1 MSTQAKQTNRSGIG
15 ASVPRLEMTRLVR
28 GGGRYIDDI
37 KRAGVLHV
45 CFIRSP
51 YAHADIVHID
61 TEAAR
66 HSPGVMAVFT
76 GADLG
81 PICEPFEAV
90 AFNRP
95 GHKSARQPVM
105 PEKHVVWQ
113 GQPVAAVVAES
124 RALAEDAAE
133 LVEIDYEA
141 LPVIANATAAVD
153 PDRPA
158 IHDELGDNVAFDFK
172 IHAGD
177 PEKAFAEAAHVVENV
192 FHFERQ
198 TGLPL
203 EPRGVLVEFDRT
215 DGTLTVTQSH
225 QSPFQ
230 MQDFYSRHLRIPEH
244 RIRVL
249 APDVGGA
256 FGVKLNVYADEVATV
271 AIGIALGRP
280 VKFIADRLESFV
292 SDIHCRDHEISARM
306 AIGAD
311 GRITAMEVDDL
322 SAVGAYG
329 MPYRFNIAE
338 GMMTIMNTGAPYVFD
353 NYAAR
358 TRSTYVNKNMVGMYR
373 GVGMP
378 LACVVSEVLADFAA
392 DALGMDT
399 IAFKRLNYRKRDSL
413 PCKTASGQQLDDL
426 SFDACLDDLVKL
438 MNYEGLRKEQTA
450 LREKGIIRGIGIST
464 FVEPTA
470 YGPPYYGPTGAR
482 ISVQDGCTL
491 RLEPSG
497 MLRCITSITDQ
508 GQGTLTGIAQIIS
521 DATGF
526 SLDHIG
532 ISGGDSASAPYGG
545 GAWASRGMAIGGE
558 AALKAA
564 NAIKRNVLSVAASI
578 TQIDP
583 QELTIANEQIVKLN
597 DGQAVISVAEV
608 ARIGYFRQDMLPAD
622 VEVQFSVT
630 KSHVDNGRPHYMAN
644 GVQGC
649 YLEVDAATGF
659 IKVLG
664 QWAVDDCGRIINP
677 MLVEEQIRGGIVQ
690 GIGATLF
697 EEVIYDADGSILN
710 GTLAEYLV
718 PMALDVPDIL
728 VNHIET
734 PEAGTK
740 LGAKGVGEAGLIGA
754 MGAVWVAVND
764 AVKPFGAHLMHQPF
778 TPERV
783 LDALARAKG
792 DS

>member
-1 MSTQAKQTNRSGIG
+1 
-15 ASVPRLEMTRLVR
+15 
-28 GGGRYIDDI
+28 
-37 KRAGVLHV
+37 
-45 CFIRSP
+45 
-51 YAHADIVHID
+51 
-61 TEAAR
+61 
-66 HSPGVMAVFT
+66 
-76 GADLG
+76 
-81 PICEPFEAV
+81 
-90 AFNRP
+90 
-95 GHKSARQPVM
+95 
-105 PEKHVVWQ
+105 
-113 GQPVAAVVAES
+113 
-124 RALAEDAAE
+124 
-133 LVEIDYEA
+133 
-141 LPVIANATAAVD
+141 
-153 PDRPA
+153 
-158 IHDELGDNVAFDFK
+158 
-172 IHAGD
+172 
-177 PEKAFAEAAHVVENV
+177 
-192 FHFERQ
+192 
-198 TGLPL
+198 
-203 EPRGVLVEFDRT
+203 
-215 DGTLTVTQSH
+215 
-225 QSPFQ
+225 
-230 MQDFYSRHLRIPEH
+230 
-244 RIRVL
+244 
-249 APDVGGA
+249 
-256 FGVKLNVYADEVATV
+256 
-271 AIGIALGRP
+271 
-280 VKFIADRLESFV
+280 
-292 SDIHCRDHEISARM
+292 
-306 AIGAD
+306 
-311 GRITAMEVDDL
+311 
-322 SAVGAYG
+322 
-329 MPYRFNIAE
+329 
-338 GMMTIMNTGAPYVFD
+338 
-353 NYAAR
+353 
-358 TRSTYVNKNMVGMYR
+358 
-373 GVGMP
+373 
-378 LACVVSEVLADFAA
+378 
-392 DALGMDT
+392 
-399 IAFKRLNYRKRDSL
+399 
-413 PCKTASGQQLDDL
+413 
-426 SFDACLDDLVKL
+426 
-438 MNYEGLRKEQTA
+438 
-450 LREKGIIRGIGIST
+450 
-464 FVEPTA
+464 
-470 YGPPYYGPTGAR
+470 
-482 ISVQDGCTL
+482 
-491 RLEPSG
+491 
-497 MLRCITSITDQ
+497 
-508 GQGTLTGIAQIIS
+508 
-521 DATGF
+521 
-526 SLDHIG
+526 LDHIG